1 MYTIISHN
9 SLLCSAELERELV
22 AREER
27 VREMGEA
34 LSSLDREHDTL
45 RSEVDCKDEAIQ
57 QLQQQLAEKVGGGM
71 QLTVT

>member
-1 MYTIISHN
+1 
-9 SLLCSAELERELV
+9 
-22 AREER
+22 
-27 VREMGEA
+27 MGEA